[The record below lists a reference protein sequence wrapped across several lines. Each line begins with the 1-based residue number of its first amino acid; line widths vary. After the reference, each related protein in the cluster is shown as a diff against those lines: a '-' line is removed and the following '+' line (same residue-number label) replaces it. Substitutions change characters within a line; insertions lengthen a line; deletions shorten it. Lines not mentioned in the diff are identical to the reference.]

1 MIVNTKA
8 IVLFSLKYSDTDLIV
23 TCFTEISG
31 LKTYLLP
38 RILNSKKA
46 KVKASLFQ
54 PLTQLD
60 LVAIHKDRGTLEYI
74 KEAKL
79 SKLYIT
85 LHTNILKT
93 TLVLFLS
100 EILKNSITEE
110 QQDLDLFNYLSQS
123 FIWLD
128 ENETIANFHIL
139 FLLKLS
145 AFLGFYPDISLQ
157 SQSYFNLI
165 EGVFQESATNNY
177 CEKGEAVE
185 NLKLFF
191 GINFDDLHK
200 IKMNK
205 KMRLLTLNL
214 LITYFQLHLHAFK
227 QPKSL
232 QVLNQLFL

>member
-8 IVLFSLKYSDTDLIV
+8 IVLYSLKYSDTDLIV
-23 TCFTEISG
+23 TCFTETSG

-38 RILNSKKA
+38 RILTSKKG
-46 KVKASLFQ
+46 KVRASLFQ

-60 LVAIHKDRGTLEYI
+60 LVAIHKYKGTLEYI

-79 SKLYIT
+79 TKLYST
-85 LHTNILKT
+85 LHTNVVKS
-93 TLVLFLS
+93 TLVIFLS

-110 QQDLDLFNYLSQS
+110 QPDQDLFNYLSQS

-128 ENETIANFHIL
+128 ENKTIANFHIL

-145 AFLGFYPDISLQ
+145 SFLGFYPDTSLQ
-157 SQSYFNLI
+157 SQLYFNLI
-165 EGVFQESATNNY
+165 DGVFQESVSNNY

-191 GINFDDLHK
+191 GINFDSLDQ
-200 IKMNK
+200 INSTK
-205 KMRLLTLNL
+205 KMRIATLNL
-214 LITYFQLHLHAFK
+214 LISYFQLHLHAFK